1 MICFVFAI
9 ILCVSAAPIP
19 YKSFQ
24 DYQGTGKLI
33 PVSPHATGFNTTAV
47 PVSRTLEPS
56 FVGKIIEEAISNALK
71 VILSALV
78 SGSCICT
85 CFCTM
90 KYVRNGCV
98 CKKAWF
104 YPKSMAEYRR
114 RKNQTQDHQVYEMQV
129 TTAQPLHSFSSSIAS
144 F

>member
-47 PVSRTLEPS
+47 P
-56 FVGKIIEEAISNALK
+56 
-71 VILSALV
+71 
-78 SGSCICT
+78 
-85 CFCTM
+85 
-90 KYVRNGCV
+90 
-98 CKKAWF
+98 KAWF